1 MTDYLLTSSQTY
13 RPVVQTF
20 EKYSTPYRWNSMDH
34 VILEDI
40 DMELSMS
47 LRCRRLQF
55 ELMPPKLDTD
65 EAEQEYIEKFKR
77 LLDYLGK
84 LREKD
89 EASNDLVVRTLKR
102 NDERFDITTTLQN
115 ARLGTTDAMSR
126 FKIRLR
132 KGKKDAYE
140 WVEVSIDSV
149 FDTTRT
155 YRIMFN
161 WLVASTSKVEAQVQ
175 LVQRRCV
182 QYGLELISSPQVCI
196 SRDLFL
202 NPFAIPEM
210 YCIRQSGK
218 VESMT
223 DWLLKEDFIDDGL
236 HMTDPS
242 YLGAID
248 NPEHFMFPLN
258 RRTKE
263 IRSVAGRQFIHRPTG
278 AVFAR
283 LIVDQQSWVIV
294 AVIINRRRIRERNLM
309 TTAQQI
315 VASIS
320 AVIHSITSNA
330 G

>member
-1 MTDYLLTSSQTY
+1 
-13 RPVVQTF
+13 
-20 EKYSTPYRWNSMDH
+20 MDH

-55 ELMPPKLDTD
+55 ELMPPKLGTD

-89 EASNDLVVRTLKR
+89 EASNDLVVRTVTR
-102 NDERFDITTTLQN
+102 NDERPDIMTTLPI
-115 ARLGTTDAMSR
+115 ARLGTTDAMNR

-155 YRIMFN
+155 YRIIFN

-182 QYGLELISSPQVCI
+182 QYGLELISSPHICI

-202 NPFAIPEM
+202 NPFVVPEIF
-210 YCIRQSGK
+210 CIRQAGK
-218 VESMT
+218 VDLMT
-223 DWLLKEDFIDDGL
+223 NWLLKEDFIDDGL

-248 NPEHFMFPLN
+248 NPEQFMFPLN

-263 IRSVAGRQFIHRPTG
+263 IRSVAGRQFIHRLTG
-278 AVFAR
+278 AVFGR
-283 LIVDQQSWVIV
+283 LIVDEQNWVIV
-294 AVIINRRRIRERNLM
+294 VVIINKRRIRERNLM
-309 TTAQQI
+309 RTAEQL
-315 VASIS
+315 VTSMS
-320 AVIHSITSNA
+320 TFIHSITSNV

>member
-1 MTDYLLTSSQTY
+1 
-13 RPVVQTF
+13 
-20 EKYSTPYRWNSMDH
+20 MDH

-40 DMELSMS
+40 DMELSMN

-55 ELMPPKLDTD
+55 ELIPPKLDKD

-89 EASNDLVVRTLKR
+89 EATNDLVVRTLTRK
-102 NDERFDITTTLQN
+102 DERPDIMTTLQN
-115 ARLGTTDAMSR
+115 SRLGTTDSMNR

-149 FDTTRT
+149 FDTTST

-202 NPFAIPEM
+202 NPFVIPEI
-210 YCIRQSGK
+210 YCIRQAGK
-218 VESMT
+218 VDAMI
-223 DWLLKEDFIDDGL
+223 DWLRKQDFINDGL

-248 NPEHFMFPLN
+248 NPEQYLFPLN

-263 IRSVAGRQFIHRPTG
+263 IRSVACRQFIHRPTG
-278 AVFAR
+278 AVFGR
-283 LIVDQQSWVIV
+283 LIVDEQGWVIV
-294 AVIINRRRIRERNLM
+294 AVIVNKRRIRERNLM
-309 TTAQQI
+309 TTAEQLI
-315 VASIS
+315 ATIS
-320 AVIHSITSNA
+320 TFIHSITSNA